1 MCVCVC
7 VRAVR
12 VCVFCFGF
20 FPLDKQLLQA
30 ILHLS
35 TLELSIEMAQ
45 TKKEETHTNTTKQ
58 QQQGKKIQTTS
69 FGTAVQL
76 LSSSNKQ

>member
-1 MCVCVC
+1 MCV
-7 VRAVR
+7 R
-12 VCVFCFGF
+12 VFCFGF
-20 FPLDKQLLQA
+20 FSLDKQLLQA

-45 TKKEETHTNTTKQ
+45 TKKEETHTHKNNSNK
-58 QQQGKKIQTTS
+58 GKKIQTTS
-69 FGTAVQL
+69 FGTDVQL

>member
-1 MCVCVC
+1 MCV
-7 VRAVR
+7 R
-12 VCVFCFGF
+12 VFCFGF

-35 TLELSIEMAQ
+35 TLELSIKMAQ
-45 TKKEETHTNTTKQ
+45 TKKEETHTHKNNSNK
-58 QQQGKKIQTTS
+58 GKKIQTTS
-69 FGTAVQL
+69 FGTDVQL